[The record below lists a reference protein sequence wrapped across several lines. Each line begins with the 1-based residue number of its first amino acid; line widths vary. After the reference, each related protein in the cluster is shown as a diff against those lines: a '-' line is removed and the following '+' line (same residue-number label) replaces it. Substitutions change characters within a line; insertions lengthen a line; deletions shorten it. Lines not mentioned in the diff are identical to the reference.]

1 MPMAIIK
8 LGAFSNHLSP
18 NYKEYFWKSNI
29 YLHFWHLSFHVPK
42 LVNNMSLLHSLW
54 LAFDLHAGPKKKF
67 KCVLS
72 IWLLQS
78 GVQDQSSAQK

>member
-8 LGAFSNHLSP
+8 LRVFSNHLSP

-42 LVNNMSLLHSLW
+42 LVNNMSLLHSL
-54 LAFDLHAGPKKKF
+54 
-67 KCVLS
+67 
-72 IWLLQS
+72 
-78 GVQDQSSAQK
+78 